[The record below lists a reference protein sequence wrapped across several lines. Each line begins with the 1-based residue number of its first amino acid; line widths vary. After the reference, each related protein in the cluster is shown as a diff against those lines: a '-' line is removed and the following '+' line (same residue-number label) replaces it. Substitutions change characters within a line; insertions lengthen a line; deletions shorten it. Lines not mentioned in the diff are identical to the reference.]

1 LAWLGLA
8 WLGLAWLGLAWL
20 GLAWLGLAWPL
31 HSLLRIQ
38 SMKMELI
45 LGSET
50 STHFNQTP
58 GLHPKENTLHQQHG
72 ESLKTKSKLG

>member
-1 LAWLGLA
+1 
-8 WLGLAWLGLAWL
+8 
-20 GLAWLGLAWPL
+20 
-31 HSLLRIQ
+31 
-38 SMKMELI
+38 MELI

-72 ESLKTKSKLG
+72 ESLKTKKLPYVILQGCKSLGYRRQLNVLS